1 MLWRASLR
9 GLLDHPWQTGLA
21 ILGIALGVA
30 VVVSIDLADA
40 SARRAFGLATESV
53 AGRATHQVV
62 GGPDGLPEEVYR
74 RLRVDAAVRPAAPVV
89 EADLAAADF
98 PGRSFH
104 LLGVDPLAEGP
115 FRPAPR

>member
-62 GGPDGLPEEVYR
+62 GGPDGLP
-74 RLRVDAAVRPAAPVV
+74 
-89 EADLAAADF
+89 
-98 PGRSFH
+98 
-104 LLGVDPLAEGP
+104 
-115 FRPAPR
+115 